1 MKKLL
6 IAGLVI
12 SAMAFAKGS
21 FSGNNDGY
29 GKGQGQYQGKQMNQ
43 IQETTLTEA
52 QQKELATLRA
62 AHQKV
67 TAPLM
72 ISLQEKDLAID
83 KELLADKV
91 NWTKVESLTK
101 EKAAIESQLEVL
113 RLKHQVEIK
122 EKFGINVSG
131 FGKGMNG
138 QGKGMNR

>member
-6 IAGLVI
+6 VIGLAL
-12 SAMAFAKGS
+12 STMAFAKGN
-21 FSGNNDGY
+21 FNGNNDGF
-29 GKGQGQYQGKQMNQ
+29 GKGQGQNQGKEMHQ

-52 QQKELATLRA
+52 QQKELATLTE

-83 KELLADKV
+83 KELLADKI

-122 EKFGINVSG
+122 DKFGINVGG
-131 FGKGMNG
+131 FGKGMKG
-138 QGKGMNR
+138 QGHGMHK

>member
-6 IAGLVI
+6 VIGLAL
-12 SAMAFAKGS
+12 STMAFAKGN
-21 FSGNNDGY
+21 FNGNNDGF
-29 GKGQGQYQGKQMNQ
+29 GKGQNQGNQMNQ
-43 IQETTLTEA
+43 MQNITLTEA
-52 QQKELATLRA
+52 QQKELATLRE

-67 TAPLM
+67 TAPLV

-113 RLKHQVEIK
+113 RLKNQVEIK
-122 EKFGINVSG
+122 EKFGINVGG
-131 FGKGMNG
+131 FGKGMKGQG
-138 QGKGMNR
+138 QGKVMNR

>member
-1 MKKLL
+1 
-6 IAGLVI
+6 
-12 SAMAFAKGS
+12 
-21 FSGNNDGY
+21 
-29 GKGQGQYQGKQMNQ
+29 MNQ
-43 IQETTLTEA
+43 MQNTTLTEA

-67 TAPLM
+67 TAPL
-72 ISLQEKDLAID
+72 ILNLQEKDLAID

-122 EKFGINVSG
+122 EKFGINIGG
-131 FGKGMNG
+131 FGNGMKG
-138 QGKGMNR
+138 QGMHK